1 MFEQEEEFKFIFRL
15 HGFHHVEKLLGCGL
29 LVMPQQQC
37 SVSSEDGVLDH
48 SIGFGDVKIPLNET
62 HQRGNNLHVL
72 QGVLETVLTRS
83 QRGWKRGL
91 LEDRLDMLLC
101 LAST

>member
-29 LVMPQQQC
+29 LVMSQQQC
-37 SVSSEDGVLDH
+37 SVSSEDGILDH
-48 SIGFGDVKIPLNET
+48 NIGFGDVKIPLNET
-62 HQRGNNLHVL
+62 HQRGNDLHVL
-72 QGVLETVLTRS
+72 QGVLETVLMRS
-83 QRGWKRGL
+83 QRRWKRGL